1 MLIYRNL
8 GDKAQQE
15 FAKTWGIGYG
25 MDNATEWQEVLKTAA
40 KTALVLVILDLMRLS
55 KNSSWFE
62 EHVDFAAMQATLFS
76 GAARGWWSQTRQ
88 LVRLQARL
96 TVG

>member
-25 MDNATEWQEVLKTAA
+25 LDNATEWQEARHDACHVSLLALTRVDAGVQDGCENRADSRHSRPAA
-40 KTALVLVILDLMRLS
+40 PKQEQLLV
-55 KNSSWFE
+55 
-62 EHVDFAAMQATLFS
+62 
-76 GAARGWWSQTRQ
+76 
-88 LVRLQARL
+88 
-96 TVG
+96 

>member
-25 MDNATEWQEVLKTAA
+25 MDNATEWQEVFKTAA

-62 EHVDFAAMQATLFS
+62 VSED
-76 GAARGWWSQTRQ
+76 ARCEFRAF
-88 LVRLQARL
+88 RP
-96 TVG
+96 